1 MKRETIYQSFIINHS
16 NASIEEEL
24 DVSFKKTETHEVTI
38 SSSILKSHKDFDL
51 VEIQS
56 HAGLN
61 WEIID
66 FGVEYTSSW
75 GFEDTIE
82 QTEAESNT
90 VTNSE
95 ERTYELKKTIQIGP
109 NQSVH
114 VLAFTHWID
123 NVVLPFKA
131 KFHITGFGP
140 KFLQDRRLHSD
151 VLKVFIDKFGLSHEK
166 LINQTSKSLIF
177 EGRGQVKASFGL
189 SSIFNI
195 KQLDPKQNMP
205 FSELFTHLK
214 QQKNGLQMDK
224 TISYVIQAEES
235 KQKQQKQHQQVDNHL
250 EYHSIKQ
257 EDALQQKVDQANG
270 PEDTSKKTLPKNGL
284 NRFKKQNIQS

>member
-1 MKRETIYQSFIINHS
+1 MNEFVKQETIYQSFIINHS

-24 DVSFKKTETHEVTI
+24 DISFKKTETHQVTI
-38 SSSILKSHKDFDL
+38 SSSILKSHKDLDSI
-51 VEIQS
+51 EIRS
-56 HAGLN
+56 HASLN

-66 FGVEYTSSW
+66 FGTEYTSSW

-82 QTEAESNT
+82 QTEAELNT

-95 ERTYELKKTIQIGP
+95 ERTYKLKKTIQIGP
-109 NQSVH
+109 NQTVH

-140 KFLQDRRLHSD
+140 KFLSDTRLDSD
-151 VLKVFIDKFGLSHEK
+151 VLKVFVNKFGLSHEK
-166 LINQTSKSLIF
+166 LINQTSKSLVF

-189 SSIFNI
+189 SSIFNV
-195 KQLDPKQNMP
+195 KQLDSKQNMLV
-205 FSELFTHLK
+205 SKLFTHSK
-214 QQKNGLQMDK
+214 PQKNGLHMDK
-224 TISYVIQAEES
+224 TISYVIQAKES
-235 KQKQQKQHQQVDNHL
+235 KQKDQKQHQQIDKDS
-250 EYHSIKQ
+250 EYYGIKQ

-270 PEDTSKKTLPKNGL
+270 PEDSSKKMLPKW
-284 NRFKKQNIQS
+284 S